1 MASYPRSFRLA
12 EKIPRTFL
20 HIIADAGPSSVDKE
34 ILFIIFR
41 KTMSFTF

>member
-1 MASYPRSFRLA
+1 MASYPCAFRLA
-12 EKIPRTFL
+12 EKISRVSL
-20 HIIADAGPSSVDKE
+20 RIIAGTGFRGINEE